1 MKQLIGGNL
10 NGWRIRQSLP
20 QPYIP
25 WTRKRVPW
33 KAQQQGTGVYGLERN
48 LTAKYT
54 VDCKEM
60 AQGDMREKTAVVN
73 AFGRNLGNDGVK
85 AILLS
90 HSQGVEPSP

>member
-1 MKQLIGGNL
+1 M
-10 NGWRIRQSLP
+10 
-20 QPYIP
+20 
-25 WTRKRVPW
+25 
-33 KAQQQGTGVYGLERN
+33 ERN

-73 AFGRNLGNDGVK
+73 AFGRNLGSDGVK
-85 AILLS
+85 SILLS